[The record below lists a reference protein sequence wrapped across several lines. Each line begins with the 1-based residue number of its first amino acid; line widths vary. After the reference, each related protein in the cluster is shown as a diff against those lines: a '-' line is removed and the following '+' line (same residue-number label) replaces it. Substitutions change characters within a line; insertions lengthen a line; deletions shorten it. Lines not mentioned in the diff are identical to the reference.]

1 MINPIDFEIIDI
13 ENRNENFTDIELN
26 EILHDHTKTT
36 TNNDELARQLID
48 FCKYI
53 SYVKDETLLNGAIEY
68 VKKNVPINLKNFDA
82 DFKQITVTG
91 NFSDNDLIKIK
102 AIYFSLIVRYEIMVI
117 KENPPQMEPPIFDFY
132 IDEDNKLVYYNLPF
146 VFNQIRNNFDVGF
159 VEFTHKKPLNEAMPY
174 YIDYITELQ
183 NSHHRRLEVNTE
195 RILFITNAKNNYLER
210 QQYLNNQPQPPT
222 PPKNKKSVAIKE
234 IEFLSNQITHPKK
247 VEIAK
252 AIKDKYSSYKGKDF
266 NILYE
271 SLLKLDLFPTAG
283 KRSVFFRCLQNEGY
297 NIESSQLLEKI
308 HFKTGHYKKGG
319 DYDKSNDEIK
329 RDTII
334 DYLKTIINTN

>member
-1 MINPIDFEIIDI
+1 MINPNNFEIIDI
-13 ENRNENFTDIELN
+13 ENRDENFTDIELN
-26 EILHDHTKTT
+26 EILHDHTKTI
-36 TNNDELARQLID
+36 TNNDDLTRQLID

-53 SYVKDETLLNGAIEY
+53 SYVKDETLLNDAIKY
-68 VKKNVPINLKNFDA
+68 VKKNVPINLNNFDA

-132 IDEDNKLVYYNLPF
+132 IDVDNKLVYYNLRF
-146 VFNQIRNNFDVGF
+146 VLNQIRNNYDVGF

-222 PPKNKKSVAIKE
+222 PPEKTQTILSDLITHEKSVEIVKSIKIKYKNIKGKRLKLLLLAFQE
-234 IEFLSNQITHPKK
+234 LELLPKERVSQKFYDCCKIEFNWN
-247 VEIAK
+247 IASYN
-252 AIKDKYSSYKGKDF
+252 AMIKYEF
-266 NILYE
+266 NSGIDTEELTNM
-271 SLLKLDLFPTAG
+271 KQF
-283 KRSVFFRCLQNEGY
+283 
-297 NIESSQLLEKI
+297 LETLI
-308 HFKTGHYKKGG
+308 KT
-319 DYDKSNDEIK
+319 N
-329 RDTII
+329 
-334 DYLKTIINTN
+334 

>member
-1 MINPIDFEIIDI
+1 MINPDDFVIIDI

-36 TNNDELARQLID
+36 TNNDEFARQLID

-53 SYVKDETLLNGAIEY
+53 SYVKDETLLNSAIEY
-68 VKKNVPINLKNFDA
+68 VKKNVPINLKNFDT

-132 IDEDNKLVYYNLPF
+132 IDVDNKLVYYNLPF
-146 VFNQIRNNFDVGF
+146 VINQIRNNFDVGF

-195 RILFITNAKNNYLER
+195 RILFITNAKNNYLEK
-210 QQYLNNQPQPPT
+210 QQYLNNKSQEKENPFSVLEWATIFYYADSCKYFNQ
-222 PPKNKKSVAIKE
+222 KNKTENQSFFIDKHSITTSKKSFKNKVIEVSKAINNIQNYSIEKLNKILPFVKENYNKGVAKLE
-234 IEFLSNQITHPKK
+234 NDKEFL
-247 VEIAK
+247 
-252 AIKDKYSSYKGKDF
+252 
-266 NILYE
+266 
-271 SLLKLDLFPTAG
+271 
-283 KRSVFFRCLQNEGY
+283 
-297 NIESSQLLEKI
+297 KI
-308 HFKTGHYKKGG
+308 NNKNDT
-319 DYDKSNDEIK
+319 DY
-329 RDTII
+329 
-334 DYLKTIINTN
+334 

>member
-1 MINPIDFEIIDI
+1 MINPDDFVIIDI

-36 TNNDELARQLID
+36 TNNDEFARQLID

-53 SYVKDETLLNGAIEY
+53 SYVKDEKLLNSAIEY
-68 VKKNVPINLKNFDA
+68 VKKNVPINLKNFDT

-132 IDEDNKLVYYNLPF
+132 IDVDNKLVYYNLPF
-146 VFNQIRNNFDVGF
+146 VINQIRNNFDVGF

-195 RILFITNAKNNYLER
+195 RILFITNAKNNYLEK
-210 QQYLNNQPQPPT
+210 QQYLNNKSQEKENPFSVLEWATIFYYADSCKYFNQ
-222 PPKNKKSVAIKE
+222 KNKTENQSFFIDKHSITTSKKSFKNKVIEVSKAINNIQNYSIEKLNKILPFVKENYNKGVAKLE
-234 IEFLSNQITHPKK
+234 NDKEFL
-247 VEIAK
+247 
-252 AIKDKYSSYKGKDF
+252 
-266 NILYE
+266 
-271 SLLKLDLFPTAG
+271 
-283 KRSVFFRCLQNEGY
+283 
-297 NIESSQLLEKI
+297 KI
-308 HFKTGHYKKGG
+308 NNKNDT
-319 DYDKSNDEIK
+319 DY
-329 RDTII
+329 
-334 DYLKTIINTN
+334 